1 MRKTTPVF
9 GRNRKPGYPCAIPL
23 KSHTDLQR
31 KYANIN
37 RQPLFL
43 ASFCN
48 KFPATGDKALRRLV
62 SQDCVR
68 HQEVA
73 ANRPGFGRPQ
83 SPLADDRIASSKPSG
98 SAVPESDR
106 RPVTVLFCDMVG
118 FTRLSSELDPEELHT
133 LLERFFTVI
142 DTIVDRFGGTIDKHI
157 GDASMALF
165 GAPVAHGNDVERAVR
180 AALEIYASLPDLKS
194 GDEAPLAAH
203 IGVAVGEV
211 VASSVGSDH
220 HRGYTVTGEAPNVA
234 ALLLSRASS
243 GETLVSDAVYH
254 ATSHT
259 IAYEPFGSLAEG
271 VQPSNRRLAPDRN
284 AYFDRG
290 RRLWDVLR
298 LHDEVIEG
306 LRRAA
311 AHVRGSP
318 VTIEVD
324 AWGVDYAYLDSGG
337 ALMAPMR
344 HMRDPRTDGVY
355 EGTMTIQINTLAQST
370 PRGTTSRGCRR
381 MRRRSSSRP
390 ISSTIF

>member
-1 MRKTTPVF
+1 MPISIDSPCFSPRFAISSLLLEIKPFGDWFRRTASATRKSPRTA
-9 GRNRKPGYPCAIPL
+9 RD
-23 KSHTDLQR
+23 S
-31 KYANIN
+31 
-37 RQPLFL
+37 
-43 ASFCN
+43 
-48 KFPATGDKALRRLV
+48 
-62 SQDCVR
+62 
-68 HQEVA
+68 
-73 ANRPGFGRPQ
+73 GRPQ

-180 AALEIYASLPDLKS
+180 AALEIHASLPDLKS

-254 ATSHT
+254 ATATRS
-259 IAYEPFGSLAEG
+259 PMSPLALWLKG
-271 VQPSNRRLAPDRN
+271 FNRPIDVSAPDRN

-318 VTIEVD
+318 VTIGVD